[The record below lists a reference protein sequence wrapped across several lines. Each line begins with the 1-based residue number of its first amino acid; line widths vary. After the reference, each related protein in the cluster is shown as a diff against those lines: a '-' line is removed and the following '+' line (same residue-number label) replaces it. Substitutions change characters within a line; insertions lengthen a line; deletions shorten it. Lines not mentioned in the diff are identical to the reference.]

1 MRYFLQ
7 EHYTGQSPKLY
18 GPYQKKEY
26 AVDKLLTLLSEKGD
40 LSKEELQERYAE
52 GSMVGQIVARGDTDD
67 SIIFKD
73 AFDGPLCY
81 RIIQQDGMDKEK
93 LKSCL
98 EEGIP
103 LIYLFGFSEDTFYD
117 NQKGPL
123 VYKGTWDLSDHI
135 IYIPAEDSN
144 EKPIPIDRALQKEEI
159 SAVIEECFTGEDFL
173 AKAKGNIKLAE
184 ELFNFVSFQSPK
196 LGFIFEYLDENEF
209 KKKFGEPI
217 EKFL

>member
-7 EHYTGQSPKLY
+7 EHCTGQSPKLY

-40 LSKEELQERYAE
+40 LSKEELQERYTE

-67 SIIFKD
+67 SIVFKD
-73 AFDGPLCY
+73 AFEGPLCY
-81 RIIQQDGMDKEK
+81 RIIQQGGWDKEN

-103 LIYLFGFSEDTFYD
+103 LIYLFVFSEAAFYD

-123 VYKGTWDLSDHI
+123 VYKGTWDLSDQI

-144 EKPIPIDRALQKEEI
+144 GNSIPIDRALQENEI
-159 SAVIEECFTGEDFL
+159 PAVIEECFTGEDFL
-173 AKAKGNIKLAE
+173 SKSSGNIRLAE

-196 LGFIFEYLDENEF
+196 LDFIFEYLDENEF
-209 KKKFGEPI
+209 EKKFGEPL
-217 EKFL
+217 KNFL

>member
-7 EHYTGQSPKLY
+7 EHYTGKSPKLY

-26 AVDKLLTLLSEKGD
+26 AVDKLLTLLSQKGD
-40 LSKEELQERYAE
+40 LSKEKLQERYAE

-67 SIIFKD
+67 SVIFKD
-73 AFDGPLCY
+73 AFEGPLCY
-81 RIIQQDGMDKEK
+81 RIIQQEGWNKEN
-93 LKSCL
+93 LKRCL
-98 EEGIP
+98 EEGTP
-103 LIYLFGFSEDTFYD
+103 LLNLFVFSEAAFYD

-123 VYKGTWDLSDHI
+123 VYKGTWDLSDQV

-144 EKPIPIDRALQKEEI
+144 KNSIPIDRALQKEEI

-196 LGFIFEYLDENEF
+196 LEFIFEYLDEDEF
-209 KKKFGEPI
+209 EKKFGEPL